1 MKIENFYN
9 DKTKIEIDKK
19 QGIVTFSNIHPNG
32 EIQKMTLKLKD
43 KMNNIK
49 GDCYGKRLS

>member
-19 QGIVTFSNIHPNG
+19 QGIVTFTNIYPNG